1 MATFYFYPFIS
12 DTFSSKTAEIIQV
25 AVKSIFLTSYSLF
38 FDLVDFHRIF
48 SCFNKSRVFFIF
60 REILVQSQMLSEILK
75 MFKFTNFQ
83 MNRAK
88 GGRKATDKPASPPK
102 TICYCEGQRELGTLE
117 LFCAMCQK
125 WFHHRCLKDMKEL

>member
-1 MATFYFYPFIS
+1 
-12 DTFSSKTAEIIQV
+12 
-25 AVKSIFLTSYSLF
+25 
-38 FDLVDFHRIF
+38 
-48 SCFNKSRVFFIF
+48 
-60 REILVQSQMLSEILK
+60 
-75 MFKFTNFQ
+75 

-125 WFHHRCLKDMKEL
+125 WFHHRCLKDMKELWVWNFGGEAKIQLQIDLKTQISDFEYFTLKNKASTFLLNMGNRNE

>member
-1 MATFYFYPFIS
+1 
-12 DTFSSKTAEIIQV
+12 
-25 AVKSIFLTSYSLF
+25 
-38 FDLVDFHRIF
+38 
-48 SCFNKSRVFFIF
+48 
-60 REILVQSQMLSEILK
+60 
-75 MFKFTNFQ
+75 